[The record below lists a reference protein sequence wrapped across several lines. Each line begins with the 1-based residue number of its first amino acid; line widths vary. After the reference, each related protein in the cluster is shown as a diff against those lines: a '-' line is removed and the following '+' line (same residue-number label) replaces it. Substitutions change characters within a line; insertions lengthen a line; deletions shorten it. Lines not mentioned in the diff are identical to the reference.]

1 MIVSR
6 SESHTLRMVLLR
18 FVIIGI
24 SLSIF
29 LAIALS
35 SLLFIVQMV
44 NAQSLEVNDARQ
56 ASRSYASFHIIQDNS
71 YFDKS
76 GNLHIAGE
84 VQNTFEFPIQ
94 SVKVTAT
101 LYGSQKNIVGRQSA
115 YAYIDQLISGEKSGF
130 NIIIPMN
137 VTKNATGYSLLTS
150 YIKSGISST
159 SSSSPP
165 PPSSPTTI
173 TTTSSSSSSSS
184 LQQQQQQ

>member
-6 SESHTLRMVLLR
+6 SESHKSRMVLLR

-84 VQNTFEFPIQ
+84 VQNTFGFPIQ

-101 LYGSQKNIVGRQSA
+101 LYSSQRNILGRQSA
-115 YAYIDQLISGEKSGF
+115 
-130 NIIIPMN
+130 
-137 VTKNATGYSLLTS
+137 
-150 YIKSGISST
+150 
-159 SSSSPP
+159 
-165 PPSSPTTI
+165 
-173 TTTSSSSSSSS
+173 
-184 LQQQQQQ
+184 